1 MKASRLRDFLLK
13 SGACGA
19 LWVVLGVG
27 CRHQPTQ
34 KEEQG
39 ALIHH
44 DLGVQA
50 MQAGEIQGALREF
63 QTSLE
68 LDPNLAESH
77 NAIGLLLHVSFQH
90 KDEAIAHFKRALE
103 IRPSFSEAR
112 ANLANVYLDQGRYDE
127 AVAMYRETLNDM
139 LYPTPFIAQG
149 NLGWALYKKGDRAG
163 GLDQIKAAV
172 IANPKFCQGY
182 RNLGIIYEETG
193 GTDEACLQFG
203 KYREACPEVA
213 DAYYREGRCLTRKGQ
228 REAAI
233 EAFSKC
239 QAKATNEAIKDDCRQ
254 LQAKLR

>member
-1 MKASRLRDFLLK
+1 MKASRLRDFLAK
-13 SGACGA
+13 SIACGA
-19 LWVVLGVG
+19 LLAMLGVS
-27 CRHQPTQ
+27 CRHLPSQ

-63 QTSLE
+63 QISLD
-68 LDPNLAESH
+68 LDPGLAESH
-77 NAIGLLLHVSFQH
+77 NAIGLLLHVAFQR

-103 IRPSFSEAR
+103 IRPTFSEAR
-112 ANLANVYLDQGRYDE
+112 ANLANVYLDQGRYE
-127 AVAMYRETLNDM
+127 
-139 LYPTPFIAQG
+139 
-149 NLGWALYKKGDRAG
+149 KGDLAA

-172 IANPKFCQGY
+172 IGNPKFCQGY

-193 GTDEACLQFG
+193 SIDEACKQFA
-203 KYREACPEVA
+203 KYQEACPAVA

-239 QAKATNEAIKDDCRQ
+239 QAKATNEVIKDDCRKLQEQ
-254 LQAKLR
+254 LR

>member
-1 MKASRLRDFLLK
+1 MKASRLRDFLAK
-13 SGACGA
+13 SIACGA
-19 LWVVLGVG
+19 LLAMLGVS
-27 CRHQPTQ
+27 CRHLPSQ

-63 QTSLE
+63 QISLD
-68 LDPNLAESH
+68 LDPGLAESH
-77 NAIGLLLHVSFQH
+77 NAIGLLLHVAFQR

-103 IRPSFSEAR
+103 IRPTFSEAR

-127 AVAMYRETLNDM
+127 AIKLYRETLNDM

-149 NLGWALYKKGDRAG
+149 NLGWALYKKGDLAA

-172 IANPKFCQGY
+172 IGNPKFCQGY

-193 GTDEACLQFG
+193 SIDEACKQFA
-203 KYREACPEVA
+203 KYQEACPAVA

-239 QAKATNEAIKDDCRQ
+239 QAKATNEVIKDDCRKLQEQ
-254 LQAKLR
+254 LR